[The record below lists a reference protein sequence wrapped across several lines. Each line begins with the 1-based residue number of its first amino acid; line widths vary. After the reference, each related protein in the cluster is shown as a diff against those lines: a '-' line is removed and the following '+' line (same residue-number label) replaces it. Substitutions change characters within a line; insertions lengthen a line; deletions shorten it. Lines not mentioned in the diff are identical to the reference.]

1 MKERTRLWALRL
13 LALTIAVA
21 LWFFFAYQK
30 RERESER
37 VVLAAVTYDTPRG
50 VMVLNPVSQVAVRL
64 RGGARRIGA
73 INPSLV
79 NVQVQLP
86 RDYTGTFEAT
96 LDPGDVFTPE
106 GLTVV
111 SIEPSSIR
119 LTLDAVIVREL
130 PVRVEL
136 MGEPAA
142 GATTLGPPIA
152 IPGTAR
158 VTGPASR
165 VAGLRFLYTR
175 LVSLDGHAQTFEE
188 PAPLLPPDPLTS
200 VDPSIVRARV
210 MLEPPRLSTEVD
222 EHGRRETP

>member
-1 MKERTRLWALRL
+1 MKERTRLWVLRL
-13 LALTIAVA
+13 LALTIALG

-30 RERESER
+30 RERQSER
-37 VVLAAVTYDTPRG
+37 VVLAAVTYDTPSG
-50 VMVLNPVSQVAVRL
+50 VMVLNPLGQVAVRL

-73 INPSLV
+73 INSNLV

-86 RDYTGTFEAT
+86 RNYTGTFEAT
-96 LDPGDVFTPE
+96 LRPDAVFTPE

-119 LTLDAVIVREL
+119 LTLDSVITREL
-130 PVRVEL
+130 PVKVQL
-136 MGEPAA
+136 VGEPAA
-142 GATTLGPPIA
+142 GATTLGSPIA

-158 VTGPASR
+158 ISGPASR

-175 LVSLDGHAQTFEE
+175 VVSLDGHAQTFEE
-188 PAPLLPPDPLTS
+188 PAPLLAPDPLTQVEPS
-200 VDPSIVRARV
+200 VVRTRV

-222 EHGRRETP
+222 DRPRRESP